1 MPRLYSLMEKN
12 YSLGIFQLGKCI
24 DFIAK
29 VSDNHFLNLRVK
41 YKRKSKMIICSKFTH
56 IFQKIICYLRQVGQ
70 ITPGPNFFSS
80 KIVKTKGII
89 PKFHYFQD
97 KNRKFAAVKKN
108 PPKKQV
114 HMNTYQG
121 AGTDQRRN
129 N

>member
-1 MPRLYSLMEKN
+1 
-12 YSLGIFQLGKCI
+12 
-24 DFIAK
+24 
-29 VSDNHFLNLRVK
+29 
-41 YKRKSKMIICSKFTH
+41 MIICSKFTH
-56 IFQKIICYLRQVGQ
+56 IFQKIICHLRQVGQ

-108 PPKKQV
+108 QKKKQV

-121 AGTDQRRN
+121 AGTDQWRN